1 MDFYLSF
8 FVWLTFLLLFSH
20 FKKKKLLKKKQK
32 TIGYYRSASFPHEML
47 LYLMKQANIFAAN
60 KLLV

>member
-20 FKKKKLLKKKQK
+20 FKKKLLKKKQK

>member
-20 FKKKKLLKKKQK
+20 FKKKTFKEK

>member
-20 FKKKKLLKKKQK
+20 FKKKNLKKQNKKQ
-32 TIGYYRSASFPHEML
+32 
-47 LYLMKQANIFAAN
+47 
-60 KLLV
+60 

>member
-8 FVWLTFLLLFSH
+8 FVWLTFYYYLVTL
-20 FKKKKLLKKKQK
+20 KKKKLLKKKQK